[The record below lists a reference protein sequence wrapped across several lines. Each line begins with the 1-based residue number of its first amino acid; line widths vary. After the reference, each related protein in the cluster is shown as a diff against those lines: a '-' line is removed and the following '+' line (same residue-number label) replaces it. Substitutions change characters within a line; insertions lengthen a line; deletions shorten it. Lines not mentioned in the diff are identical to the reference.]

1 MKQSHQL
8 TEEEFWQQEVAK
20 RLERQAVN
28 KKYIDTYLA
37 DTIQRLAVAA
47 LNERPTDP
55 PAFMRDVL
63 LNIEHKPAETSYTS
77 IKDLRKIREEV
88 QSLRIRKQL
97 LS

>member
-63 LNIEHKPAETSYTS
+63 LNI
-77 IKDLRKIREEV
+77 
-88 QSLRIRKQL
+88 
-97 LS
+97 